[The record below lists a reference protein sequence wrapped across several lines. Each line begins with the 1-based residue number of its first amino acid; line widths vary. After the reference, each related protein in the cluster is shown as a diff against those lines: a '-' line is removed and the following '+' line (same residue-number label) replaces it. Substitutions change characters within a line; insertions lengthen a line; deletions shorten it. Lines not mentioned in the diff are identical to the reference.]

1 MLSCPDNLYC
11 KDLVNGIVLII
22 TTCLLNC
29 SSYQLFRPA
38 TYLIFLKFC
47 RKGEGQGML
56 YLITMSFKTK
66 RKQNPQNQIK
76 KNPPMPNQINC

>member
-22 TTCLLNC
+22 TTCLLDC

-38 TYLIFLKFC
+38 TYLIFLSSVGKEKVKACF
-47 RKGEGQGML
+47 
-56 YLITMSFKTK
+56 T
-66 RKQNPQNQIK
+66 
-76 KNPPMPNQINC
+76 